1 MKNSFKI
8 GLLAMVIALSA
19 AGCSGCQYREK
30 GATGEKIDT
39 SKTNIDSP
47 KTGIDT
53 STNKVDTAK
62 KDTTKKS

>member
-1 MKNSFKI
+1 MKNSLKI

-30 GATGEKIDT
+30 GGSTEKPDT

-47 KTGIDT
+47 KTGIGA
-53 STNKVDTAK
+53 SGAKVDTTK